1 MGQSFNISHLAPFV
15 DVSRQKFITELRE
28 EYQALMSKNLITEL
42 PSDDVIK
49 EIAEGRVLKEVAK
62 GVQTIQYQINTLMTT
77 NGQSPFVT
85 MFMWLDEEDPYI
97 KDTAIVIEEVLRQ
110 RYQGIKNEAGV
121 YITPAFPKLIYVLD
135 ENNNLSGGEYDYLT
149 ELAVKCSAKRMYPD
163 YISAKIMR
171 ENYQGNVF
179 TPMGK

>member
-15 DVSRQKFITELRE
+15 DVSRQKFIAELKDEYRMVVANNERAEMPSE
-28 EYQALMSKNLITEL
+28 E
-42 PSDDVIK
+42 VIAA
-49 EIAEGRVLKEVAK
+49 IAEGRVRKEVAK

-85 MFMWLDEEDPYI
+85 IFMWLDENDPYI

-135 ENNNLSGGEYDYLT
+135 ENNNLTGGKYDYLT